1 MVDRIQIKA
10 ASAPRR
16 LRLLSLLLLLLPL
29 LLAALAGASAQ
40 TSSRGK
46 RASKKAAAPPPAA
59 AAPATAPAPASV
71 PPPPDPFGRS
81 TPRGTVLGFLRAAE
95 SQDYARAVKYLD
107 TRLPEQQAEQLASQ
121 LKALFDLGTSTELE
135 TFSRLPEGNLQDR
148 LPVSREKVGVVTT
161 PAATFDI
168 LLDRSARPNESPIW
182 LFSHETLDRVPSAY
196 ASTRHTDFSRYF
208 PAWTSRVR
216 ILSIPLW
223 RWAGGIIFS
232 VLALVLARLL
242 SRLVRWIL
250 RLSFRHR
257 MTRNVERAIARLNG
271 PTFGLMLA
279 LLQRITG
286 DYAITALARRYWI
299 LGSILTAI
307 VSTAWL
313 LVRLTDISI
322 AFFTQRLLF
331 LGQIERITLVGML
344 AKMLKILIV
353 IILVIVLLTI
363 AGVNVT
369 ALVTGLGIGGVALAL
384 ASQKTLADLFGG
396 ISIVMRGAVRVND
409 ACNVAGK
416 SGTVEEIGI
425 SALRLRT
432 LDRSVISIPN
442 SKVAEMELENY
453 SMRDQFWIH
462 QTFTLRFDTSHTT
475 VRKVLDDIFAILTH
489 RPDIDESSA
498 RIRIVRLTPAGPEI
512 EVFAYYNKP
521 GSDYNSFLAEQE
533 TIILEMMRLIEEAG
547 TSMTSPIG
555 IVSLDSEQS
564 RPPEQQNRPT

>member
-1 MVDRIQIKA
+1 MFDHIQIKD
-10 ASAPRR
+10 ASEPRR
-16 LRLLSLLLLLLPL
+16 LRLLPLLLLLLPL

-40 TSSRGK
+40 ISPRTK

-59 AAPATAPAPASV
+59 TTPAAAPAPV
-71 PPPPDPFGRS
+71 QPPPPDPFGRS

-95 SQDYARAVKYLD
+95 SQDYARAAKYLD
-107 TRLPEQQAEQLASQ
+107 TKLPEQQAEQLASQ
-121 LKALFDLGTSTELE
+121 LKALFDLGPSTEFE
-135 TFSRLPEGNLQDR
+135 KFSRLPEGNLEDG
-148 LPVSREKVGVVTT
+148 LPDSREKVGVVTT

-168 LLDRSARPNESPIW
+168 LLDRIARPNESSIW
-182 LFSHETLDRVPSAY
+182 LFSRETLDRVPSAY

-208 PAWTSRVR
+208 PSWTSRVR

-223 RWAGGIIFS
+223 RWSVILVALVIAF
-232 VLALVLARLL
+232 VLATLL

-250 RLSFRHR
+250 SISFRR
-257 MTRNVERAIARLNG
+257 NMTRNVERAIAKLNG

-279 LLQRITG
+279 LLERIAA

-307 VSTAWL
+307 VSTAWM

-322 AFFTQRLLF
+322 AFLTLRLLL

-353 IILVIVLLTI
+353 LVLVIVLLTL
-363 AGVNVT
+363 AGVNVS
-369 ALVTGLGIGGVALAL
+369 ALVTGLGIGGIALAL

-409 ACNVAGK
+409 YCTVAGK
-416 SGTVEEIGI
+416 TGTVEEIGI
-425 SALRLRT
+425 SSLRLRT

-442 SKVAEMELENY
+442 SKVAEMELENF

-475 VRKVLDDIFAILTH
+475 VQKVLDDIFAILTH
-489 RPDIDESSA
+489 RPDIDERTA
-498 RIRIVRLTPAGPEI
+498 RIRVVRLTPAGPEI
-512 EVFAYYNKP
+512 EVYAYYNKP
-521 GSDYNSFLAEQE
+521 GGDYNSFLAEQE
-533 TIILEMMRLIEEAG
+533 KVILEMMRIVEEAG
-547 TSMTSPIG
+547 TSMTTPIG
-555 IVSLDSEQS
+555 VVRLDAEKSHPVRHPDS
-564 RPPEQQNRPT
+564 